1 MSVTSFLGKGAVLA
15 GIFCASLATVSAET
29 FSVTVVAGH
38 PPINAG
44 VATIRDYFIPE
55 VDRRLAETGDKH
67 KIEWNESYAGALADV
82 RGVLEA
88 IESGIG
94 DFGYVAH
101 LFESDK
107 LPLEQVTYVTP
118 FDNADLKTLVHVVR
132 QLHDYVYASEMTEA
146 WTKNNQ
152 KLLAVVGVDNYQ
164 LVTNFP
170 VNGVEDLKGRKLCTA
185 GLATNWLR
193 GTGAVPVSSALPDY
207 YNSMQTGLTDG
218 TITFESVI
226 GPYKF
231 YEVAP
236 YITKVDFGV
245 KSASALT
252 VNLDTWKRFP
262 DEVQKIILDVAAG
275 YQTRAA
281 KLYTANAEKS
291 LKMAVDGG
299 AKIIELAPEK
309 RAEFAEILPNI
320 AVEWAKGL
328 DAKGLGGTKVLKAYL
343 ELSQKNGVEF
353 ARDWLAD

>member
-1 MSVTSFLGKGAVLA
+1 MSKTSIFRKGTILA
-15 GIFCASLATVSAET
+15 GFLCASIATADADT

-44 VATIRDYFIPE
+44 VAAIRDYFIPE
-55 VDRRLAETGDKH
+55 VNRRLAEAGGKH

-94 DFGYVAH
+94 DFGYVSH
-101 LFESDK
+101 LFEFDK

-132 QLHDYVYASEMTEA
+132 QLHDYVYAAEMTEG

-170 VNGVEDLKGRKLCTA
+170 VNSVEDLKGRKLCTA

-193 GTGAVPVSSALPDY
+193 GTGAVPVASALPDY
-207 YNSMQTGLTDG
+207 YNSIQTGLTDG

-231 YEVAP
+231 FEVAP
-236 YITKVDFGV
+236 YITKINFGV

-262 DEVQKIILDVAAG
+262 EDVQKIILEAAAG
-275 YQTRAA
+275 YQAKAA
-281 KLYTANAEKS
+281 EMYTANAEKS

-299 AKIIELAPEK
+299 AKIIELSPER
-309 RAEFAEILPNI
+309 RAEFAKALPNI
-320 AVEWAKGL
+320 ALEWAQAL
-328 DAKGLGGTKVLKAYL
+328 DKRGVGGTKILKAYL
-343 ELSQKNGVEF
+343 ELSKSTGVEF
-353 ARDWLAD
+353 SRDWLAE